1 MRLDEP
7 SSIRTTNTP
16 TQRLHRTEHVMH
28 PNAELIQA
36 GFDAF
41 ASADLET
48 IDRLLADD
56 IVWHSAGTS
65 VLAGEFEGKEAVL
78 GLFGRVLEVT
88 GGTFRQDV
96 HAILAD
102 DEHVVALVT
111 VRWDQPVA
119 FTGEEVFVWHVRD
132 GKGAECW
139 AVPVDQA
146 AAHAALPDGAPV

>member
-1 MRLDEP
+1 
-7 SSIRTTNTP
+7 
-16 TQRLHRTEHVMH
+16 MH
-28 PNAELIQA
+28 KNAELIQA

-65 VLAGEFEGKEAVL
+65 VLAGEFDGKQAVL
-78 GLFGRVLEVT
+78 ELFGRVLEVT
-88 GGTFRQDV
+88 SGTFRQDV

-102 DEHVVALVT
+102 DDHVIALVT
-111 VRWDQPVA
+111 VHWDQPVA

-132 GKGAECW
+132 GLGVECW

-146 AAHAALPDGAPV
+146 AAHAALS

>member
-1 MRLDEP
+1 
-7 SSIRTTNTP
+7 
-16 TQRLHRTEHVMH
+16 MH

-36 GFDAF
+36 GFAAF
-41 ASADLET
+41 ASGDLET

-65 VLAGEFEGKEAVL
+65 FLAGEFDGKEAVVR
-78 GLFGRVLEVT
+78 LFGRVLEVT

-111 VRWDQPVA
+111 VHWDEPVA
-119 FTGEEVFVWHVRD
+119 FTGDEVFVWHVRD
-132 GKGAECW
+132 GQGVECW

-146 AAHAALPDGAPV
+146 GAHAALPQTAIQ

>member
-1 MRLDEP
+1 MEIL
-7 SSIRTTNTP
+7 
-16 TQRLHRTEHVMH
+16 MH

-41 ASADLET
+41 ASGDLET

-65 VLAGEFEGKEAVL
+65 VLAGEFDGKQAVL
-78 GLFGRVLEVT
+78 ELFGRVLEVT

-132 GKGAECW
+132 GKGVECW

-146 AAHAALPDGAPV
+146 AAHAALPDGAPA

>member
-1 MRLDEP
+1 M
-7 SSIRTTNTP
+7 
-16 TQRLHRTEHVMH
+16 EHVMH
-28 PNAELIQA
+28 PHAELIKA
-36 GFDAF
+36 GFEAF

-65 VLAGEFEGKEAVL
+65 VLAGEFDGKEAVL

-88 GGTFRQDV
+88 GGTFRQDI

-119 FTGEEVFVWHVRD
+119 FTGEEVFVWHVRG
-132 GKGAECW
+132 GKGIECW

-146 AAHAALPDGAPV
+146 AAHAALPDATPA

>member
-1 MRLDEP
+1 MENP
-7 SSIRTTNTP
+7 
-16 TQRLHRTEHVMH
+16 MH
-28 PNAELIQA
+28 PNAEVIKA
-36 GFDAF
+36 GFEAF
-41 ASADLET
+41 ARADMET

-65 VLAGEFEGKEAVL
+65 VLAGEFDGKEAVL
-78 GLFGRVLEVT
+78 GLFARVLEVT
-88 GGTFRQDV
+88 GGSFRQDV

-119 FTGEEVFVWHVRD
+119 FTGEEVFVWHMRD
-132 GKGAECW
+132 GKGVECW

-146 AAHAALPDGAPV
+146 AFAASLA